1 MATTGI
7 EVTPKSTEQI
17 AEQAFTYGFPMIM
30 NYGVMYE
37 YAVDIKSGQ
46 YKAPFNQISNEANVF
61 TPKDTAVITPNSD
74 TPYSMLWMDLRAEPL
89 VLYVPEVEKGRYYS
103 VQLIDLYTHNYGY
116 IGSRATGNGAG
127 CYMVAGPNWQGQTPG
142 GIEKV
147 FRCETQFSA
156 VAYRTQL
163 FGADDIDYV
172 RKVQAGYKAEALSQ
186 FLKQPGPAAAPRIE
200 FPKIDK
206 ALARANPFGFLNF
219 ILQFCPAV
227 PQESALR
234 AEFAEIG
241 VEGGKAFDVSKLSA
255 DQKGALVA
263 GMKSAM
269 ESIENKSVTLGTN
282 VNGWRIG
289 LNSGNRAFYDGDWL
303 RRAGVALA
311 GIYANDSEEA
321 LYPVTHTDSEGAKL
335 DGSTS
340 RYTLTFPDG
349 QLPPV
354 NAFWSLTMYDANTQ
368 LLVDNP
374 VNRYLINSPMLSG
387 LEKSNDGSLTLYVQ
401 KDSPAADKASNWLPT
416 PNGLFYM
423 VMRLYWPKQ
432 AALDGGWKPLA
443 VQKVQQ

>member
-17 AEQAFTYGFPMIM
+17 AQQAFTYGFPMIM